1 VIEPINTGVTVR
13 RSPEDAF
20 RIFTREMSSWWPL
33 QAFSMAED
41 TYADR
46 GVKAES
52 IVFEEQEGGR
62 VYEVMSDGTE
72 GTWATILA
80 WDPPRSFVLAWK
92 PNLTDNP
99 PTELEITFTP
109 DDGGTRVDLEH
120 RGWERLGALA
130 AEARAGYGENWTGV
144 LSLFVELAEQ
154 HREEG

>member
-1 VIEPINTGVTVR
+1 MIEPINTSVTVR
-13 RSPEDAF
+13 RSSEDAF
-20 RIFTREMSSWWPL
+20 RIFTQDMGSWWPL
-33 QAFSMAED
+33 QGFSMAEE
-41 TYADR
+41 TE
-46 GVKAES
+46 GEVKAES
-52 IVFEEQEGGR
+52 VVFEEREGGR

-99 PTELEITFTP
+99 PTELEITFTL
-109 DDGGTRVDLEH
+109 DDAGTRVDLEH

-144 LSLFVELAEQ
+144 LSLFVDLAEQ
-154 HREEG
+154 SREEG

>member
-1 VIEPINTGVTVR
+1 VNEPINARVSVR

-20 RIFTREMSSWWPL
+20 RIFTRDMGSWWPL
-33 QAFSMAED
+33 QGFSMAED
-41 TYADR
+41 AYEGS

-52 IVFEEQEGGR
+52 IVVEEREGGR

-80 WDPPRSFVLAWK
+80 WDPPRRLVLAWK

-99 PTELEITFTP
+99 PTELEITFTLEES
-109 DDGGTRVDLEH
+109 GTRVDLEH

-130 AEARAGYGENWTGV
+130 TEARAGYGENWNGV
-144 LSLFVELAEQ
+144 LALFVGLAEQ
-154 HREEG
+154 DREE

>member
-1 VIEPINTGVTVR
+1 VNEPINASVSVR

-20 RIFTREMSSWWPL
+20 RIFTRDMGSWWPL
-33 QAFSMAED
+33 QGFSMAED
-41 TYADR
+41 AYEGS

-52 IVFEEQEGGR
+52 IVVEEREGGR

-80 WDPPRSFVLAWK
+80 WDPPRRLVLAWK

-99 PTELEITFTP
+99 PTELEITFTLEES
-109 DDGGTRVDLEH
+109 GTRVDLEH

-130 AEARAGYGENWTGV
+130 TEARAGYGENWNGV
-144 LSLFVELAEQ
+144 LALFVGLAEQ
-154 HREEG
+154 DREE